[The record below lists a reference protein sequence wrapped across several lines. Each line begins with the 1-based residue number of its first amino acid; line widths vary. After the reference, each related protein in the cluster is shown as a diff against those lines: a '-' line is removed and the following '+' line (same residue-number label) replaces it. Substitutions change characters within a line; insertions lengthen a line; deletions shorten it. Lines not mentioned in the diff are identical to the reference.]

1 MNRYVGAIHE
11 ASQLACLFIGID
23 WNRTRKSYNRAT
35 RDLGMDMVPGHS
47 AQNNHTNTGLYAK
60 PWPRRTKCLRAKLD
74 LERETGTTC

>member
-35 RDLGMDMVPGHS
+35 HDLGMDMVDRLPGHS
-47 AQNNHTNTGLYAK
+47 TQNNQTDTTNTGVYAK
-60 PWPRRTKCLRAKLD
+60 PWPR
-74 LERETGTTC
+74 